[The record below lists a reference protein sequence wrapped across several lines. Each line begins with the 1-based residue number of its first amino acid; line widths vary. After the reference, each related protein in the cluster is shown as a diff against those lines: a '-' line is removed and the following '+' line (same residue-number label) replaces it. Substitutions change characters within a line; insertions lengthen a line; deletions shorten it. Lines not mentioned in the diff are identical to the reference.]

1 MPRKVKIP
9 ADTSGS
15 SSSDDLL
22 NSSKLFDILSK
33 TFPNKLNF
41 SISEAAVL
49 LNLSYD
55 LVRNRI
61 VAGSIAAVKFG
72 DRYMISVFELG
83 RILAE
88 GVK

>member
-9 ADTSGS
+9 AATSGS

-22 NSSKLFDILSK
+22 NSSKFFDILSK

-55 LVRNRI
+55 FVRNKI
-61 VAGSIAAVKFG
+61 VTGSIVAVKFG

>member
-9 ADTSGS
+9 TDNSGS
-15 SSSDDLL
+15 SSRDNML
-22 NSSKLFDILSK
+22 NCSKFFDILNER
-33 TFPNKLNF
+33 FPNKLNF
-41 SISEAAVL
+41 SISETAQI

-55 LVRNRI
+55 FVREKT
-61 VAGSIAAVKFG
+61 ASGLIAATKFG
-72 DRYMISVFELG
+72 DRQMISVYELG